1 MTFEVIAR
9 KSAKKFID
17 DLQSDERGRVEEK
30 IRGLANDPFPHEVV
44 RVHGKPGEKIFRV
57 RVGSYRILYIVD
69 FEQKMV
75 VIDSVDKRSRAYD

>member
-17 DLQSDERGRVEEK
+17 DLPSEDKSRIEEK
-30 IRGLANDPFPHEVV
+30 IKGLANDPFPHEVV
-44 RVHGKPGEKIFRV
+44 RVHGKPGEKLFRV

-69 FEQKMV
+69 FEQRIV
-75 VIDSVDKRSRAYD
+75 VIDTVDKRSRVYD